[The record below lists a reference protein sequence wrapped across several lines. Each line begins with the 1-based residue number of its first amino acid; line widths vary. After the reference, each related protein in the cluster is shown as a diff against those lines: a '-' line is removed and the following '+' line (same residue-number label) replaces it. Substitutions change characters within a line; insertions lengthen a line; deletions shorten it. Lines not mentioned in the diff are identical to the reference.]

1 MVRAADRR
9 EGAMPTIELVG
20 DTRWWHGE
28 SLEEEDKVETNP
40 LTVDEI
46 VASSGLPNYTVR
58 KFVRGEE
65 LLAAAKR
72 MVRSKKRVP
81 YYYRSAAQ
89 LLYAISLEAGLKALW
104 EIDNGRCAKHTHDL
118 SKIFAGLNAY
128 RREKH
133 NKWYGMIAGQAGSS
147 VSLDAALKANAHMVR
162 DFKYGDYDG
171 KTAGVVGGEVIGDI
185 VVGGDGVLISY
196 GQFVIDDLE
205 LAISQH
211 VKFADQSGA
220 S

>member
-1 MVRAADRR
+1 ML
-9 EGAMPTIELVG
+9 TIELVG
-20 DTRWWHGE
+20 DARWWHGE
-28 SLEEEDKVETNP
+28 SLEEENEVETNP
-40 LTVDEI
+40 WTVDEI
-46 VASSGLPNYTVR
+46 VASTGLPSYTVR

-72 MVRSKKRVP
+72 MVRSEKRVP

-104 EIDNGRCAKHTHDL
+104 EIDNERSAKRTHDL
-118 SKIFAGLNAY
+118 SKIFAGLNAH

-133 NKWYGMIAGQAGSS
+133 ISLYGIIAGQAGSS
-147 VSLDAALKANAHMVR
+147 VSLDSALRANAYMVR

-205 LAISQH
+205 LTISQH
-211 VKFADQSGA
+211 VKFADQCGA